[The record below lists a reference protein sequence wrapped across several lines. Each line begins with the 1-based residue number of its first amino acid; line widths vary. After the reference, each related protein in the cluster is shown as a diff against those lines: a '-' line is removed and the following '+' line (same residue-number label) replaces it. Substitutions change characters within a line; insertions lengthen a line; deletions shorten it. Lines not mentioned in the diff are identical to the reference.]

1 METVLQLFKTVKLI
15 LMEDN
20 AVLVLMDINWLIP
33 TAWHRQTLLTVLFPI
48 TMDVFSARMDST

>member
-33 TAWHRQTLLTVLFPI
+33 IVWHRRTLLTVLSPI